1 MKSKLWRSVSYLLT
15 YVQEHTLDFLS
26 MQICCLFTSSV
37 VVTAQSALLL
47 WVSVCVVVLVL
58 ACMCVANFIFI
69 FYLVQGCVR
78 YGALFASCRKR
89 AAEIMKLWMRA
100 CVYVWSRRQLAEK
113 LFNLFSI
120 LLWLESKFVFF
131 AYFRFFDIKC
141 RFAVMQLNKS
151 GS

>member
-1 MKSKLWRSVSYLLT
+1 MKKRFLFVNVRTRAHTRFFIHANLLLVYIKCRRHRSVGAAA
-15 YVQEHTLDFLS
+15 VGE
-26 MQICCLFTSSV
+26 C
-37 VVTAQSALLL
+37 
-47 WVSVCVVVLVL
+47 VCVVVLVL

-69 FYLVQGCVR
+69 FCLVQGCVR